1 MAKMIKQL
9 DLLSYDGANSLE
21 DIKRILNE
29 NNRRLQDAYKN
40 TYNDILNKE
49 WLMFT
54 VGMRRWR
61 IGPLQGYHPGRDG
74 KSAFDFVIQEL
85 LGGDWRDQSNWQ
97 TQHVFHG
104 GERSDY

>member
-1 MAKMIKQL
+1 MSRMTKLL
-9 DLLSYDGANSLE
+9 DLLSYSDANSLE
-21 DIKRILNE
+21 EIKRIANE